1 MKKIS
6 RATFLRALD
15 SSLSQ
20 VRTCEYGNSLFCDYT
35 MLVQVEGVYMVSE
48 LRAYYKDFGTIG
60 EENWHRF
67 SSENEALDYFN
78 ACQEIAEEYSRNN
91 NTVAGGN

>member
-6 RATFLRALD
+6 QGTFLRALD
-15 SSLSQ
+15 SSLAQ
-20 VRTCEYGNSLFCDYT
+20 VFTCEYGNSLFCDYT

-48 LRAYYKDFGTIG
+48 LRAYYKDFGTTV
-60 EENWHRF
+60 EENLYRF
-67 SSENEALDYFN
+67 SSETEALDYFN
-78 ACQEIAEEYSRNN
+78 TCQDIAEEYARNN